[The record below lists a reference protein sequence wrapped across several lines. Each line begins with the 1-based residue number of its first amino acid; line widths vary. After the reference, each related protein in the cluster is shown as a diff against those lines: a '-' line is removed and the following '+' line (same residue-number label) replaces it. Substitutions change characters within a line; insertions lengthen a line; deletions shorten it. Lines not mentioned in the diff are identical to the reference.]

1 MPLGW
6 EESISL
12 GYACCVDS
20 SFRITFLRFGQATIR
35 LRCAHPTPACH
46 KPDAGINGNTLCIP
60 EATTSSYPNSTA
72 NGNDYTHTD
81 QIVDQGNFPARIV
94 VVNRIVS
101 DLGIEIDIA
110 PAKPYRIPLHK
121 PSAGRIVIP
130 RPVICQSTRIRLF
143 FGVPER
149 RDGCARRK

>member
-1 MPLGW
+1 MFTLMNVGV
-6 EESISL
+6 ISCL
-12 GYACCVDS
+12 DS
-20 SFRITFLRFGQATIR
+20 LFRITFLRFGQATIR

-72 NGNDYTHTD
+72 NGNVYTHTD

-121 PSAGRIVIP
+121 PPAGRIVIP
-130 RPVICQSTRIRLF
+130 RPVICQSTRIRLSA
-143 FGVPER
+143 GVPER